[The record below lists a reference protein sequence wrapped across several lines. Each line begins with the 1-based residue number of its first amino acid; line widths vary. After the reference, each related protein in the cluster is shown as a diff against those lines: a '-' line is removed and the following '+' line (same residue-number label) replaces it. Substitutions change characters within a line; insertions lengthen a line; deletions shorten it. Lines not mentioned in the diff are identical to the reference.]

1 MIWRHLPATAWK
13 RSKMTARGNTAFASM
28 INGGSALSGRMATH
42 TTLKSSITIKENS
55 MSRKRTL
62 APVHPGEI
70 LREDLSEIGV
80 SMNAL
85 AEALRVPAN
94 RILGIVRG
102 DRAVTPETALRLA
115 QYFGTSAEYWLNL

>member
-1 MIWRHLPATAWK
+1 
-13 RSKMTARGNTAFASM
+13 
-28 INGGSALSGRMATH
+28 
-42 TTLKSSITIKENS
+42 

-115 QYFGTSAEYWLNL
+115 QYFGTSAEYWLNLQSKYDLDVAKNHLAGRIRKEVLPRSA